1 MAGSIPQ
8 PDSHRKPLNGNRLA
22 RITSRPAPTDLEKA
36 LDEGLAATKLPWKDD
51 RDRQA
56 AEEPESTPPIEQS
69 SSPPPQAPNQK
80 ELDHLR
86 HETAQLRRTLAEY
99 ERALEDCRQNEEA
112 WTERQREY
120 DNLLD
125 EKSDVIRELHR
136 KLQETL
142 VVPDRPAGVA
152 PREEELLA
160 LHDELERERRQLKD
174 DEEALMAQM
183 RDMELQ
189 MSRERA
195 ELARQRNELQRLH
208 TEIRHELELAAR
220 DATLRDRLAPLQRRA
235 QEAINRRGG
244 APATN
249 QSQQITNPASNPPPE
264 ETRKTK
270 ESGMFRRLFG
280 G

>member
-1 MAGSIPQ
+1 MANSMPN
-8 PDSHRKPLNGNRLA
+8 PDAHRNALNGSRLA
-22 RITSRPAPTDLEKA
+22 KITPRNAPSELEKA
-36 LDEGLAATKLPWKDD
+36 LEEGLAASSLPWKDD
-51 RDRQA
+51 RDRLAVEDSEPA
-56 AEEPESTPPIEQS
+56 ASEAQPPSTPEIASEHEELEQ
-69 SSPPPQAPNQK
+69 
-80 ELDHLR
+80 LR
-86 HETAQLRRTLAEY
+86 ADNAELRRTLAEY
-99 ERALEDCRQNEEA
+99 ERALHESRQMEEA

-120 DNLLD
+120 DGLLD

-136 KLQETL
+136 KLQESQA
-142 VVPDRPAGVA
+142 VPERPAGA
-152 PREEELLA
+152 TPREEELLA

-174 DEEALMAQM
+174 DEESLMAQM

-244 APATN
+244 APASGQT
-249 QSQQITNPASNPPPE
+249 QPMPNPIAQPAE
-264 ETRKTK
+264 ETRQTK
-270 ESGMFRRLFG
+270 GSGVFRRLFG
-280 G
+280 K

>member
-1 MAGSIPQ
+1 MPHSDAT
-8 PDSHRKPLNGNRLA
+8 RKPLNGNRLA
-22 RITSRPAPTDLEKA
+22 RITSRPAPDELEKA
-36 LDEGLAATKLPWKDD
+36 LEEGLAATSLPLKAN
-51 RDRQA
+51 RDRLA
-56 AEEPESTPPIEQS
+56 CEDPESAASGNQPPSKAVHAPDKEALEQ
-69 SSPPPQAPNQK
+69 
-80 ELDHLR
+80 LR
-86 HETAQLRRTLAEY
+86 LENTELRRTLAEY
-99 ERALEDCRQNEEA
+99 ERALQESRQMEEA

-120 DNLLD
+120 DSLLD

-136 KLQETL
+136 KLQETQAT
-142 VVPDRPAGVA
+142 PERPSGVA

-174 DEEALMAQM
+174 DEESLMGQM

-244 APATN
+244 APTN
-249 QSQQITNPASNPPPE
+249 NQTQQMSNPGGTPAE
-264 ETRKTK
+264 EPRKTK
-270 ESGMFRRLFG
+270 ESGVFRRLFG
-280 G
+280 K